1 LKINDDV
8 GDYVGAS
15 DDMNNKWW
23 RRPWQQQFVPIPQ
36 NNERMLPSR
45 PSSFIRI
52 NLFVEIYISH
62 KNLGFSTT
70 RPKGQT
76 LKFHTPEFV

>member
-1 LKINDDV
+1 
-8 GDYVGAS
+8 
-15 DDMNNKWW
+15 
-23 RRPWQQQFVPIPQ
+23 
-36 NNERMLPSR
+36 MLPSR

-52 NLFVEIYISH
+52 NSFVEIYISH